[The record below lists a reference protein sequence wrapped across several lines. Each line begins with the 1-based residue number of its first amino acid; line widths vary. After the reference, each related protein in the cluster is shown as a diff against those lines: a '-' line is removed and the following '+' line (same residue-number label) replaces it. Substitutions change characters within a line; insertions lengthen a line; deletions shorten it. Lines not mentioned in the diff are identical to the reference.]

1 MPRKLKFTLIE
12 FMVTAS
18 IVGILSGLAIPNLRS
33 MIFRARA
40 TEVAAD
46 MDVVRVAALQHSATM
61 NTWPAEVASGVVP
74 AGLVGCLPEMF
85 LRQEWVSTRRR
96 EPDSPSGG
104 AG

>member
-18 IVGILSGLAIPNLRS
+18 IVGILSGLAIPNLRR

-61 NTWPAEVASGVVP
+61 NT
-74 AGLVGCLPEMF
+74 
-85 LRQEWVSTRRR
+85 
-96 EPDSPSGG
+96 
-104 AG
+104 